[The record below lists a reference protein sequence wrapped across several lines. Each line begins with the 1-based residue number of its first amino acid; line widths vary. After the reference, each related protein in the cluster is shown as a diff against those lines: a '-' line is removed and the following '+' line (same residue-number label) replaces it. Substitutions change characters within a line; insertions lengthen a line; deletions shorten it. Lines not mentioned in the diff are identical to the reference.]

1 MKALQEILEH
11 RNLGEFS
18 DMKIKIVGSAGDQDE
33 VNTIRHMTEIFL
45 IERRIREIVKNH
57 ENKSLSEPSSSLSLE
72 QKRPLNVL
80 LSSK

>member
-1 MKALQEILEH
+1 MKALKEMLEH
-11 RNLGEFS
+11 RNMGEFI

-33 VNTIRHMTEIFL
+33 VNTIRNTTEIFL

-57 ENKSLSEPSSSLSLE
+57 ENKSLSELTTSLSSE

-80 LSSK
+80 LSSR